1 MLAIFGSTNL
11 LKADEVTIGDPA
23 GTSTSTNFPVYSYY
37 NYSFSQQIYT
47 AEEIGT
53 GGTINSLTM
62 WLKNS
67 TSYSRNVQIYMK
79 NVSKTAFGSTTD
91 WVPMSAEDLVA
102 TGTINNGL
110 STPTAVTFTL
120 NTPFEYEDGMNLVV
134 CFADVTGN
142 YSSGVASVTF
152 AGEALRALC
161 AYRDGA
167 AFDVTNPTAGP
178 TSYTASDINRSVVRF
193 DITTAAPTVTVTP
206 AELYVEMPNNAWM
219 EPTYVNVYNT
229 FANGATVSTSYA
241 TYADKFDNTTM
252 LSNYE
257 LGYKEGVDVEIKP
270 AAGATGDDIQALFNV
285 NYTTGSKETVSAII
299 NADFY
304 TAAQPDVVEFAQ
316 VVSADIMNF
325 APEFSAL
332 HHNYNLPNAIEGGKD
347 AVYTF
352 TLAEAR
358 KLSAYLTG
366 GGHIALYNEAQPKAD
381 NALMEAVSFDNV
393 SLAAGTYY
401 LIAESASDFEL
412 YVQIEDFPPLT
423 EAPTLIAPEN
433 GAMEVAAPATLTW
446 TLPEEGV
453 VEYRLLVNTV
463 YALPEES
470 SVVVDWTTDLAESYT
485 LTELLPA
492 TQYFWRVDARGA
504 NGEVMSS
511 AKFAFTV
518 AVPTPTNLVAD
529 DYTIF
534 EGDDVQLEWKGGA
547 GGGFEGEITVS
558 DGTATDSYVPVYG
571 LYTDAYLKCNIVYPA
586 EMLEEMEGGEIT
598 SMKFYLSTSASAAW
612 DPAHF
617 VVYMMEVP
625 GTTVSAFTEPENATV
640 VYEGSLN
647 GTGTEMVVT
656 FDTPFEY
663 GGGNLL
669 VGFNNTVIGTYKSC
683 SFYGTTVSGASVQGY
698 SYSSLSAITPT
709 QRNFIPKTTFVCGD
723 AKGSINDRTFIG
735 FNLYK
740 NDVKVNDELIVEKKY
755 TVSGLTYN
763 MEGYNFAVTA
773 VHSEGESAYSNIATV
788 HVSGN
793 GYADGIVY
801 DLDGVTPLED
811 ITVMFNGQ
819 DEFGDDV
826 EYTATTNETGYYY
839 TELKAGTYRAKTVHP
854 EFTSVSADIVV
865 EYAATTTTDFIIHEN
880 YNPAAAVIAEE
891 IDETMAKVSWSL
903 GSMPGGDGDEFY
915 FSFENDL
922 EGWTNIDNDGDG
934 HVWYH
939 SSEADSH
946 STMAVTSHTG
956 LGHVMGES
964 YCNASWLA
972 LTPDDYMVTPEKYNI
987 GGGSVFSFW
996 ACAQDVNYPAEHFG
1010 VAVSTA
1016 DNTSAADFTTI
1027 AEWTLTAKG
1036 DRTFRKAEAKAKVR
1050 GENTREGTWYQYQVD
1065 LSAYAGQQAW
1075 IAIRHFN
1082 CSDQF
1087 MMCVDDVEM
1096 VNAPAPGKGGRS
1108 LQYYTV
1114 YRQKAMD
1121 EGATTMI
1128 AEEERV
1134 KEVINPTCTDTAYVD
1149 FNWGNMETGVYQ
1161 YGVQVTYDGN
1171 HNPSRAAEE
1180 LTVSDGT
1187 ATDTYVPVYGL
1198 YVDAYLKCNI
1208 VYPAEMLADMNGG
1221 VISSMKFYITSPAS
1235 GAWDPAHFVVY
1246 MMEVP
1251 GTTVSAFTEPEN
1263 ATVVYE
1269 GSLNGTGSEM
1279 VVTFDTPF
1287 EYNGGNLLVGVNN
1300 TVFGTYKSA
1309 TFCGTVVDGASVQ
1322 GYSYSSLS
1330 AITPTQHNFIPKT
1343 TFTYEAGS
1351 DSPVTAITWSNYLPK
1366 NMDMTLNLAVTASN
1380 MGDVRGAHVTM
1391 TNISEE
1397 YAAIVYEAELDS
1409 TGLYTFEGF
1418 RKGNYM
1424 VTVECPTYATFTE
1437 EVAFWGDQTYTVA
1450 LAEDYAP
1457 VSNFAVSSTG
1467 WAHWTAPLGN
1477 IDHYQVMMNN
1487 VFQGNTEMNGMQLDV
1502 EGLTEGQ
1509 TYTAKVAAVYTTG
1522 MSTWE
1527 TATFTY
1533 KDCGNFD
1540 SEIESLNAF
1549 ADCMDVTFSWGGGVP
1564 TPPTP
1569 GEGDEF
1575 TEGFESGS
1583 IPTGWT
1589 TIDAD
1594 GDGFNWTPAS
1604 VLMAGF
1610 TIPAHGGA
1618 DCITSQS
1625 YSSSAGV
1632 LYPDNYL
1639 VSPKVKI
1646 TTGSEFSFWACAQ
1659 DASYPSEHYGV
1670 AISTNGNTSA
1680 SDFTTIA
1687 EWTMT
1692 AKEAA
1697 GAGAYMSKDGK
1708 GTRDQGSWYK
1718 KTVDLSSYAGQDV
1731 YIAIRHFNC
1740 SDWFYLN
1747 VDDAELKIAGAPVP
1761 PPTGEATIVLT
1772 ADDVWGDGSG
1782 YQMLL
1787 DNTHSLYGTTIP
1799 TTGALSMNCSGNEA
1813 IYAQFS
1819 HKIPVNADGN
1829 CTTSNMV
1836 CGNSVSI
1843 TIPAGTYDWCI
1854 TNPTPYDR
1862 IWIASANGSIGGRYD
1877 DYTFEGGYTYTFH
1890 VYYGGNND
1898 ATDLTISG
1906 GKSAQPKMAVES
1918 NDCKNISDVVV
1929 LNPGNRD
1936 DYLQYCTE
1944 TYSGA
1949 VGTSGGQV
1957 WWANAYTPAQLA
1969 NYNGK
1974 KITKVGQWVSAP
1986 DEYGNIYDGTY
1997 NVEVYVGGST
2007 SAPGTLVASASQ
2019 YITGDNAWHDLEL
2032 NAPVTIDASQHIWF
2046 VFNANGIGFPMCGCD
2061 YVGDPN
2067 SDILSTDGSTWE
2079 HAAGGY
2085 GLSYTWMI
2093 RALVETG
2100 SGPTPGPSGNEM
2112 TENTW
2117 ALFLDGE
2124 FIECVSL
2131 ETTTYGMTMNDSDE
2145 HEFSVV
2151 KVMSGFDM
2159 SCPTT
2164 VVFAAGGVSM
2174 PANLTAEDTEDGVRL
2189 TWVGFADSY
2198 KVYRGTSMT
2207 DFVEIG
2213 TTNDLTYLDGFNG
2226 GSFYGVR
2233 AVTDCGESDMAI
2245 VSYDNVGELN
2255 TEVAIYPNPT
2265 NGDINVFVNGMRQV
2279 TIVNTLGQVVF
2290 NQNVNTDQMTI
2301 NMSQFGAGM
2310 FIINIITEN
2319 GTSTQRVNV
2328 VR

>member
-23 GTSTSTNFPVYSYY
+23 GATTNSYYPVYSLY
-37 NYSFSQQIYT
+37 NYSFTQQIYT

-53 GGTINSLTM
+53 AGTINSLTM

-67 TSYSRNVQIYMK
+67 SSNPRNVQIYMK
-79 NVSKTAFGSTTD
+79 NVSKAAFGSLTD
-91 WVPMSAEDLVA
+91 WVPMSAADLVA
-102 TGTINNGL
+102 TGTINNGV
-110 STPTAVTFTL
+110 STPQAVTFTL
-120 NTPFEYEDGMNLVV
+120 STPFEYDDAMNLVI
-134 CFADVTGN
+134 CFADVTGGW
-142 YSSGVASVTF
+142 SSGAASVTF
-152 AGEALRALC
+152 AGEAARTLYI
-161 AYRDGA
+161 YRDA
-167 AFDVTNPTAGP
+167 SAFDIANPGTANN
-178 TSYTASDINRSVVRF
+178 SDTYRSVVML
-193 DITTAAPTVTVTP
+193 DITPAGGSVVVTP
-206 AELYVEMPNNAWM
+206 STLDLERPNNAWM
-219 EPTYVNVYNT
+219 EPAYINVKNT
-229 FANGATVSTSYA
+229 NPDGAVVSTSFV
-241 TYADKFDNTTM
+241 TYPEMFDASTM
-252 LSNYE
+252 LNNVE
-257 LGYKEGVDVEIKP
+257 LGYKEDVNVEIKP
-270 AAGATGDDIQALFNV
+270 AAGA
-285 NYTTGSKETVSAII
+285 ECTVEAAMIVTFDTPEKDAVVATI

-304 TAAQPDVVEFAQ
+304 TAVQPDVVEFAQ
-316 VVSADIMNF
+316 AVIADTMNF

-352 TLAEAR
+352 TLTTP
-358 KLSAYLTG
+358 KVFSAYTTG
-366 GGHIALYNEAQPKAD
+366 NGHVALYDTVQPKAD
-381 NALMEAVSFDNV
+381 NALMEAASFEDV
-393 SLAAGTYY
+393 ILLPGTYY
-401 LIAESASDFEL
+401 LIAESASEFDL
-412 YVQIEDFPPLT
+412 YVQLEDFQPLT
-423 EAPTLIAPEN
+423 EAPTLVAPTN
-433 GAMEVAAPATLTW
+433 GAMEVATAPTLAW
-446 TLPEEGV
+446 TLPEGT
-453 VEYRLLVNTV
+453 VEYRLLVNTA
-463 YALPEES
+463 YNLPVAT
-470 SVVVDWTTDLAESYT
+470 SVVVDWTTELVTEYT
-485 LTELLPA
+485 LSELYGA

-504 NGEVMSS
+504 DGTVMSS
-511 AKFAFTV
+511 AKWGFTTTIS
-518 AVPTPTNLVAD
+518 APTNLEAD
-529 DYTIF
+529 NYEIF
-534 EGDDVQLEWKGGA
+534 VGDDVELKWKGGVST
-547 GGGFEGEITVS
+547 GFEGEITVS

-586 EMLEEMEGGEIT
+586 EMLAEMEGGEIT
-598 SMKFYLSTSASAAW
+598 SMKFYLSSSASAAW

-625 GTTVSAFTEPENATV
+625 GTTVSAFTEPENATI

-656 FDTPFEY
+656 LDTPFEY
-663 GGGNLL
+663 EGGNLL
-669 VGFNNTVIGTYKSC
+669 VGVNNTVIGTYKSC

-709 QRNFIPKTTFVCGD
+709 QRNFIPKTTFVCGE

-735 FNLYK
+735 FNLYD
-740 NDVKVNDELIVEKKY
+740 NEVKVNDELIVEKKY
-755 TVSGLTYN
+755 TVSGLDYN
-763 MEGYNFAVTA
+763 MDGHHFAVTE
-773 VHSEGESAYSNIATV
+773 VHSEGESGYSNIANV
-788 HVSGN
+788 KVSGN
-793 GYADGIVY
+793 GYASGIVY
-801 DLDGVTPLED
+801 DIDGVTPLEG

-826 EYTATTNETGYYY
+826 EYSAVTAETGFYY

-865 EYAATTTTDFIIHEN
+865 EYDATTTTDFILHEN
-880 YNPAAAVIAEE
+880 YNPAAAVVAEE

-903 GSMPGGDGDEFY
+903 GSMPGPGGAGDEFY
-915 FSFENDL
+915 FGFESDL

-934 HVWYH
+934 HMWYH
-939 SSEADSH
+939 SSEAGNH

-956 LGHVMGES
+956 VGHVMGES

-972 LTPDDYMVTPEKYNI
+972 LTPDDYMVTPQKYNI
-987 GGGSVFSFW
+987 GGSSVFSFW

-1010 VAVSTA
+1010 VAISTA
-1016 DNTSAADFTTI
+1016 SNTSAADFTTI

-1036 DRTFRKAEAKAKVR
+1036 SRTLREAGAKAKVR
-1050 GENTREGTWYQYQVD
+1050 GENTREGVWYQYQVD
-1065 LSAYAGQQAW
+1065 LSAFAGQQAW

-1096 VNAPAPGKGGRS
+1096 VNAGKGGRS
-1108 LQYYTV
+1108 LQYYTI
-1114 YRQKAMD
+1114 YRQKTME

-1128 AEEERV
+1128 PEEELNP
-1134 KEVINPTCTDTAYVD
+1134 EVVNAACTDTAYVD

-1171 HNPSRAAEE
+1171 HNPTREMQTLIEEGFEGGAMPEGWTSDSWTVGTGTDSYVTTAANGSYNARCTIHSGISYLITPVMDLSGAESGTLTFNVVNPNYFGDIDELGVYYRVAGGDWNELYYNVDEHTTWTPVTVELSGFASDYQIGFRMLSHWGHGLGIDDVIVAAE
-1180 LTVSDGT
+1180 
-1187 ATDTYVPVYGL
+1187 
-1198 YVDAYLKCNI
+1198 I
-1208 VYPAEMLADMNGG
+1208 
-1221 VISSMKFYITSPAS
+1221 S
-1235 GAWDPAHFVVY
+1235 GA
-1246 MMEVP
+1246 
-1251 GTTVSAFTEPEN
+1251 
-1263 ATVVYE
+1263 
-1269 GSLNGTGSEM
+1269 
-1279 VVTFDTPF
+1279 
-1287 EYNGGNLLVGVNN
+1287 
-1300 TVFGTYKSA
+1300 
-1309 TFCGTVVDGASVQ
+1309 
-1322 GYSYSSLS
+1322 
-1330 AITPTQHNFIPKT
+1330 
-1343 TFTYEAGS
+1343 
-1351 DSPVTAITWSNYLPK
+1351 DSPVTPITWSNMLGK
-1366 NMDMTLNLAVTASN
+1366 NMDMTLDLAVTASN

-1527 TATFTY
+1527 TATFSY
-1533 KDCGNFD
+1533 KECSNF
-1540 SEIESLNAF
+1540 ETGIEALNAF

-1569 GEGDEF
+1569 GDGDEF
-1575 TEGFESGS
+1575 FEEFETGA

-1604 VLMAGF
+1604 VLMAGYL
-1610 TIPAHGGA
+1610 IPAHGGA

-1625 YSSSAGV
+1625 YSSSAGA
-1632 LYPDNYL
+1632 LTPDNYL

-1659 DASYPSEHYGV
+1659 DPDYASEHYGV
-1670 AISTNGNTSA
+1670 AISTTTATAGA
-1680 SDFTTIA
+1680 FTTIA

-1692 AKEAA
+1692 AKEEA
-1697 GAGAYMSKDGK
+1697 GAGAYMSRDGK
-1708 GTRDQGSWYK
+1708 GTREGNWYQ
-1718 KTVDLSSYAGQDV
+1718 KTVDLSSYAGQEV

-1740 SDWFYLN
+1740 TDWFYLN
-1747 VDDAELKIAGAPVP
+1747 VDDARLQIAGAPVP
-1761 PPTGEATIVLT
+1761 PPTGEATIVLQ

-1799 TTGALSMNCSGNEA
+1799 ETGALSMNCSGNEA

-1819 HKIPVNADGN
+1819 HKIPANADGN
-1829 CTTSNMV
+1829 CSTSNMV
-1836 CGNSVSI
+1836 CGSSVSI

-1854 TNPTPYDR
+1854 TNPTPGDR
-1862 IWIASANGSIGGRYD
+1862 IWIASSGGSIGGRYN
-1877 DYTFEGGYTYTFH
+1877 DYTFEGGKTYTFH
-1890 VYYGGNND
+1890 VYFGGAND

-1929 LNPGNRD
+1929 LNGNRD
-1936 DYLQYCTE
+1936 EYLQYCTE
-1944 TYSGA
+1944 NYSGA
-1949 VGTSGGQV
+1949 VGTGGGQV

-1969 NYNGK
+1969 DYDGRT
-1974 KITKVGQWVSAP
+1974 ITHVGQWVSAP
-1986 DEYGNIYDGTY
+1986 DMYGNIYDGTY

-2019 YITGDNAWHDLEL
+2019 YITGDDAWHDLEL
-2032 NAPVTIDASQHIWF
+2032 NQAVTIDATQHIWF
-2046 VFNANGIGFPMCGCD
+2046 VFNANGIGYPMCGCD

-2067 SDILSTDGSTWE
+2067 SDILSLDGAVWE
-2079 HAAGGY
+2079 HAASGY

-2093 RALVETG
+2093 RAFVEAG
-2100 SGPTPGPSGNEM
+2100 SGPTPGPGGAEM

-2131 ETTTYGMTMNDSDE
+2131 DQTTYGMTMNDTEE
-2145 HEFSVV
+2145 HEFTVV
-2151 KVMSGFDM
+2151 RVYSSFDM
-2159 SCPTT
+2159 SCPTS

-2189 TWVGFADSY
+2189 TWVGFADTY
-2198 KVYRGTSMT
+2198 KVYRGTSMS

-2226 GSFYGVR
+2226 GSYYGVR

-2265 NGDINVFVNGMRQV
+2265 SGDVNILVNGMQQV

-2290 NQNVNTDQMTI
+2290 SQNVNADQMTI
-2301 NMSQFGAGM
+2301 NMSQFGTGM
-2310 FIINIITEN
+2310 FIINIVTEN
-2319 GTSTQRVNV
+2319 GTSTKRVNV
-2328 VR
+2328 IK

>member
-11 LKADEVTIGDPA
+11 LKADEVVIGDPA
-23 GTSTSTNFPVYSYY
+23 GTTTNTYYPTYSLY
-37 NYSFSQQIYT
+37 NYSFNQQIY
-47 AEEIGT
+47 AADEIGMA
-53 GGTINSLTM
+53 GTINSFTM
-62 WLKNS
+62 WLKNQS
-67 TSYSRNVQIYMK
+67 SYSRNVQIYMK
-79 NVSKTAFGSTTD
+79 NVSKAAFGSGTD
-91 WVPMSAEDLVA
+91 WVPMSDADLVA
-102 TGTINNGL
+102 TGTINNGI
-110 STPTAVTFTL
+110 SSPEAVTFTL
-120 NTPFEYEDGMNLVV
+120 STPFEYDGESNLVI
-134 CFADVTGN
+134 CFADVTGQW
-142 YSSGVASVTF
+142 SSGAASVTF
-152 AGEALRALC
+152 PGTASRTIY
-161 AYRDGA
+161 AYRDASAYDIANPG
-167 AFDVTNPTAGP
+167 VTGSLDT
-178 TSYTASDINRSVVRF
+178 YRSVVML
-193 DITTAAPTVTVTP
+193 DITPAGGSVVVTP
-206 AELYVEMPNNAWM
+206 STLDLERPNNAWM
-219 EPTYVNVYNT
+219 EPAYINVKNT
-229 FANGATVSTSYA
+229 NPDNMVVSTSFV
-241 TYADKFDNTTM
+241 TYTEMFDASTM
-252 LSNYE
+252 ISDVE
-257 LGYKEGVDVEIKP
+257 LAYKEDVNVEIRP
-270 AAGATGDDIQALFNV
+270 AAGA
-285 NYTTGSKETVSAII
+285 ECTVEAAMIVTFDTAEKDAVPATI

-304 TAAQPDVVEFAQ
+304 TAVQPDVVEFAQ
-316 VVSADIMNF
+316 TVNAGITDPQNF
-325 APEFSAL
+325 APDFTAL
-332 HHNYNLPNAIEGGKD
+332 HHNYNLPNAIAGGKD

-352 TLAEAR
+352 TLTTP
-358 KLSAYLTG
+358 KVFSAYTTG
-366 GGHIALYNEAQPKAD
+366 NGHVALYDTVQPKAD
-381 NALMEAVSFDNV
+381 NALMEAASFEDV
-393 SLAAGTYY
+393 ILLPGTYY
-401 LIAESASDFEL
+401 LIAESASEFDL
-412 YVQIEDFPPLT
+412 YVQLEDFQPLT
-423 EAPTLIAPEN
+423 EAPILVAPTN
-433 GAMEVAAPATLTW
+433 GAMEVATAPTLAW
-446 TLPEEGV
+446 TLPEGT
-453 VEYRLLVNTV
+453 VEYRLLVNTA
-463 YALPEES
+463 YNLPEET
-470 SVVVDWTTDLAESYT
+470 SVVVDWTTELAESYT
-485 LTELLPA
+485 LAELYGA

-504 NGEVMSS
+504 DGTVMNS
-511 AKFAFTV
+511 AKWGFTTTIS
-518 AVPTPTNLVAD
+518 APTNLVAD

-534 EGDDVQLEWKGGA
+534 EGDDVQLEWKGGVST
-547 GGGFEGEITVS
+547 GFEGEITVS

-586 EMLEEMEGGEIT
+586 EMLAEMEGGEIT
-598 SMKFYLSTSASAAW
+598 SMKFYLSTPASAAW

-625 GTTVSAFTEPENATV
+625 GTTVSAFTEPENATI

-647 GTGTEMVVT
+647 GTGSEMVVT
-656 FDTPFEY
+656 LDTPFEY
-663 GGGNLL
+663 EGGNLL
-669 VGFNNTVIGTYKSC
+669 VGVNNTVIGTYKSC
-683 SFYGTTVSGASVQGY
+683 TFTGTVVDGASVQGY

-709 QRNFIPKTTFVCGD
+709 QHNFIPKTTFVCGE

-735 FNLYK
+735 FNLYD

-755 TVSGLTYN
+755 TVSGLDYN
-763 MEGYNFAVTA
+763 MDGHHFAVTE
-773 VHSEGESAYSNIATV
+773 VHSEGESAYSNIANV
-788 HVSGN
+788 QVSGN
-793 GYADGIVY
+793 GYASGNVY
-801 DLDGVTPLED
+801 DIDGVTPLEG

-826 EYTATTNETGYYY
+826 EYSAVTDETGFYY
-839 TELKAGTYRAKTVHP
+839 TELKAGNYIAKTVHP
-854 EFTSVSADIVV
+854 EFTSVKAEIVV
-865 EYAATTTTDFIIHEN
+865 TYDATTTTDFILHEN
-880 YNPAAAVIAEE
+880 YNPAAAVVAEE
-891 IDETMAKVSWSL
+891 IDETMSKVSWSL
-903 GSMPGGDGDEFY
+903 GSMPGPGGAGDEFY
-915 FSFENDL
+915 FGFESDL

-939 SSEADSH
+939 SSEAGNH

-956 LGHVMGES
+956 AGHVMGES

-987 GGGSVFSFW
+987 GGSSVFTFW

-1016 DNTSAADFTTI
+1016 GNTSAADFTTV

-1096 VNAPAPGKGGRS
+1096 LNVPAPGKGGRS
-1108 LQYYTV
+1108 LQYYTI
-1114 YRQKAMD
+1114 YRQKTME

-1128 AEEERV
+1128 AEEELV
-1134 KEVINPTCTDTAYVD
+1134 PEVVNPACTDTAWVD

-1161 YGVQVTYDGN
+1161 YGVQVTYGGN

-1187 ATDTYVPVYGL
+1187 ATDSYVPVYGL
-1198 YVDAYLKCNI
+1198 YADAYLKCNI
-1208 VYPAEMLADMNGG
+1208 VYPAEMLADMEGG
-1221 VISSMKFYITSPAS
+1221 VISSMKFYITSSAAA
-1235 GAWDPAHFVVY
+1235 AWDPAHFVVY

-1269 GSLNGTGSEM
+1269 GSLNGTGTEM

-1300 TVFGTYKSA
+1300 TVIGTYKSA

-1322 GYSYSSLS
+1322 GYSYNSLS

-1343 TFTYEAGS
+1343 TFAYEAGS
-1351 DSPVTAITWSNYLPK
+1351 DSPVTEITWSNMLGK
-1366 NMDMTLNLAVTASN
+1366 DMDMTLNLAVAASN

-1418 RKGNYM
+1418 RKGNYI

-1527 TATFTY
+1527 TATFSY
-1533 KDCGNFD
+1533 KECSNF
-1540 SEIESLNAF
+1540 ETGIEALNAF

-1569 GEGDEF
+1569 GDGDEF
-1575 TEGFESGS
+1575 FEEFETGA

-1594 GDGFNWTPAS
+1594 GDGFNWTPGS
-1604 VLMAGF
+1604 VLMAGYV
-1610 TIPAHGGA
+1610 IPAHGGA

-1625 YSSSAGV
+1625 YDGSFGP
-1632 LYPDNYL
+1632 LTPDNYL

-1659 DASYPSEHYGV
+1659 DPSYPSEHYGV
-1670 AISTNGNTSA
+1670 AISTTTATAGA
-1680 SDFTTIA
+1680 FTTIA

-1692 AKEAA
+1692 AKEEA
-1697 GAGAYMSKDGK
+1697 GAGAYMSRDGK
-1708 GTRDQGSWYK
+1708 GTREGNWYQ
-1718 KTVDLSSYAGQDV
+1718 KTVDLSSYAGQEV

-1740 SDWFYLN
+1740 TDWFYLN
-1747 VDDAELKIAGAPVP
+1747 VDDARLQIAGAPVP
-1761 PPTGEATIVLT
+1761 PPTGEATIVLQ

-1799 TTGALSMNCSGNEA
+1799 ETGALSMNCSGNEA

-1819 HKIPVNADGN
+1819 HKIPANADGN
-1829 CTTSNMV
+1829 CSTSNMV
-1836 CGNSVSI
+1836 CGNSASI

-1854 TNPTPYDR
+1854 TNPTPGDR
-1862 IWIASANGSIGGRYD
+1862 IWIASSGGSIGGRYN
-1877 DYTFEGGYTYTFH
+1877 DYTFEGGKTYTFH
-1890 VYYGGNND
+1890 VYFGGAND

-1918 NDCKNISDVVV
+1918 DDCKNISDVVV
-1929 LNPGNRD
+1929 LNGNRD
-1936 DYLQYCTE
+1936 EYLQYCTE

-1949 VGTSGGQV
+1949 VGTGGGQV

-1969 NYNGK
+1969 AYNGK

-2032 NAPVTIDASQHIWF
+2032 NEPVTIDASQHIWF
-2046 VFNANGIGFPMCGCD
+2046 VFNANGIGYPMCGCD

-2067 SDILSTDGSTWE
+2067 SDILSLDGAVWE
-2079 HAAGGY
+2079 HAASGY

-2093 RALVETG
+2093 RAFVEAG
-2100 SGPTPGPSGNEM
+2100 GPTPGPGGAEM

-2117 ALFLDGE
+2117 ALYLDGE

-2131 ETTTYGMTMNDSDE
+2131 DQTTYGMTMNDTEE
-2145 HEFSVV
+2145 HEFTVV
-2151 KVMSGFDM
+2151 RVYSSFDM
-2159 SCPTT
+2159 SCPTS

-2189 TWVGFADSY
+2189 TWVGFADTY
-2198 KVYRGTSMT
+2198 KVYRGTSMS

-2226 GSFYGVR
+2226 GSYYGVR

-2265 NGDINVFVNGMRQV
+2265 SGDVNILVNGMQQV

-2301 NMSQFGAGM
+2301 NMSQFGTGM
-2310 FIINIITEN
+2310 FIINIVTEN
-2319 GTSTQRVNV
+2319 GTSTKRVNV
-2328 VR
+2328 IK

>member
-23 GTSTSTNFPVYSYY
+23 GTTTNSYYPVYSLY
-37 NYSFSQQIYT
+37 NYSFTQQIYT

-53 GGTINSLTM
+53 AGTINSLTM

-67 TSYSRNVQIYMK
+67 SSNSRNVQIYMK
-79 NVSKTAFGSTTD
+79 NVEKNAFASISD
-91 WVPMSAEDLVA
+91 WVPMSAADLVA
-102 TGTINNGL
+102 TGTIENGVEN
-110 STPTAVTFTL
+110 PQAVTFTL
-120 NTPFEYEDGMNLVV
+120 DTPFEYDDAMNLVV
-134 CFADVTGN
+134 CFADVTGAW
-142 YSSGVASVTF
+142 SSGAASVTF
-152 AGEALRALC
+152 AGEAARTLYI
-161 AYRDGA
+161 YRDA
-167 AFDVTNPTAGP
+167 SAFDIANPGTANN
-178 TSYTASDINRSVVRF
+178 SDTYRSVVML
-193 DITTAAPTVTVTP
+193 DITAAVPAVTVTP

-241 TYADKFDNTTM
+241 TYTDMFDNTTM

-270 AAGATGDDIQALFNV
+270 AAGATGEFQSLLNV
-285 NYTTGSKETVSAII
+285 NYTGSRETVSATI

-316 VVSADIMNF
+316 VVSEDIMNF

-332 HHNYNLPNAIEGGKD
+332 HHNYNLPNAVEGGKD

-358 KLSAYLTG
+358 KFNATVTA
-366 GGHIALYNEAQPKAD
+366 GHIALYNVAQPKAD
-381 NALMEAVSFDNV
+381 NALMEGATFENV
-393 SLAAGTYY
+393 TLQAGTYY
-401 LIAESASDFEL
+401 LIAESASDFDL
-412 YVQIEDFPPLT
+412 FVQLEDFPPLT
-423 EAPTLIAPEN
+423 EAPVLVAPEN
-433 GAMEVAAPATLTW
+433 GAMEVVAPATLTW

-463 YALPEES
+463 YNLPEES

-492 TQYFWRVDARGA
+492 TQYFWRVDARGT

-586 EMLEEMEGGEIT
+586 EMLAEMEGGEIT
-598 SMKFYLSTSASAAW
+598 SMKFYLSTPASAAW

-625 GTTVSAFTEPENATV
+625 GTTVSAFTEPENATI

-656 FDTPFEY
+656 LDTPFEY

-669 VGFNNTVIGTYKSC
+669 VGVNNTVIGTYKSC

-735 FNLYK
+735 FNLYN

-788 HVSGN
+788 QVSGN

-903 GSMPGGDGDEFY
+903 GSMPGGDGDEF
-915 FSFENDL
+915 FFGFESDL

-939 SSEADSH
+939 SSEAGNH

-956 LGHVMGES
+956 AGHVMGES

-987 GGGSVFSFW
+987 GGSSVFTFW

-1096 VNAPAPGKGGRS
+1096 LNAPAPGKGGRS

-1114 YRQKAMD
+1114 YRQQTLNVN
-1121 EGATTMI
+1121 GPV
-1128 AEEERV
+1128 EEPV
-1134 KEVINPTCTDTAYVD
+1134 AEVINPTCYDTAYVD

-1161 YGVQVTYDGN
+1161 YGVQVTYGGN
-1171 HNPSRAAEE
+1171 HNPSREAEE
-1180 LTVSDGT
+1180 LTVYDGT
-1187 ATDTYVPVYGL
+1187 TTSNNWPFYVFYADDFTKANMIMPAADL
-1198 YVDAYLKCNI
+1198 
-1208 VYPAEMLADMNGG
+1208 AEMEGATIN
-1221 VISSMKFYITSPAS
+1221 SMKFYISS
-1235 GAWDPAHFVVY
+1235 GAGACASNWEVY
-1246 MMEVP
+1246 LKEVSENETAAP
-1251 GTTVSAFTEPEN
+1251 IDVTT
-1263 ATVVYE
+1263 ATKVYE
-1269 GSLNGTGSEM
+1269 GTIDFTGTEVLIEFS
-1279 VVTFDTPF
+1279 TPY
-1287 EYNGGNLLVGVNN
+1287 EYNGGNLLIATQN
-1300 TVFGTYKSA
+1300 TTDAGYKSVYFYGDNNA
-1309 TFCGTVVDGASVQ
+1309 NGYVCSGRASNSTSLNLVTSWTSTSTF
-1322 GYSYSSLS
+1322 L
-1330 AITPTQHNFIPKT
+1330 PKT

-1366 NMDMTLNLAVTASN
+1366 NMDMALNLNVMTNSN
-1380 MGDVRGAHVTM
+1380 DDVRGAHATL
-1391 TNISEE
+1391 TNVSED
-1397 YAAIVYEAELDS
+1397 YLGLVYDVELDS
-1409 TGLYTFEGF
+1409 TGLYTFEDFRMGKYAVNVELAGF
-1418 RKGNYM
+1418 TPY
-1424 VTVECPTYATFTE
+1424 VDTVE
-1437 EVAFWGDQTYTVA
+1437 FWGDADYQVVLQENFNTVND
-1450 LAEDYAP
+1450 L
-1457 VSNFAVSSTG
+1457 AVSSTG
-1467 WAHWTAPLGN
+1467 YAHWAAPTRSVEGYLVMLDGIGLGQVEEN
-1477 IDHYQVMMNN
+1477 YMILPTDNLAEGETYQV
-1487 VFQGNTEMNGMQLDV
+1487 
-1502 EGLTEGQ
+1502 
-1509 TYTAKVAAVYTTG
+1509 KVAAVYTTG
-1522 MSTWE
+1522 VSAWK
-1527 TATFTY
+1527 TANFTY
-1533 KDCGNFD
+1533 SSCDNFD
-1540 SEIESLNAF
+1540 SGIDELTANAN
-1549 ADCMDVTFSWGGGVP
+1549 CMDVTFTWGADV
-1564 TPPTP
+1564 PPTP
-1569 GEGDEF
+1569 GDGDEF
-1575 TEGFESGS
+1575 FEEFETGA

-1589 TIDAD
+1589 IIDAD

-1604 VLMAGF
+1604 VLMAGY

-1625 YSSSAGV
+1625 YDGSYGP
-1632 LYPDNYL
+1632 LTPDNYL

-1659 DASYPSEHYGV
+1659 DPSYPSEHYGV
-1670 AISTNGNTSA
+1670 AISTTTATAGA
-1680 SDFTTIA
+1680 FTTIA

-1692 AKEAA
+1692 AKETA
-1697 GAGAYMSKDGK
+1697 GAGAYMSRDGK
-1708 GTRDQGSWYK
+1708 GTREGSWYQ
-1718 KTVDLSSYAGQDV
+1718 KTVDLSSYAGQEV

-1740 SDWFYLN
+1740 TDMFYLN
-1747 VDDAELKIAGAPVP
+1747 VDDARLQIAGAPVP
-1761 PPTGEATIVLT
+1761 PPTGEATIVLQ

-1799 TTGALSMNCSGNEA
+1799 ETGALSLNCSGNEG
-1813 IYAQFS
+1813 IYDQFS
-1819 HKIPVNADGN
+1819 HKIPTNADGN
-1829 CTTSNMV
+1829 CSTSNMV
-1836 CGNSVSI
+1836 CGSSASI

-1854 TNPTPYDR
+1854 TNPTPGDR
-1862 IWIASANGSIGGRYD
+1862 IWIASTGGSIGGRYN
-1877 DYTFEGGYTYTFH
+1877 DYTFEGGKTYTFH
-1890 VYYGGNND
+1890 VYFGGAND

-1929 LNPGNRD
+1929 INGNRD
-1936 DYLQYCTE
+1936 EYLQYCTE
-1944 TYSGA
+1944 NYSGA
-1949 VGTSGGQV
+1949 VGTGGGQV

-1969 NYNGK
+1969 AYDGK

-1986 DEYGNIYDGTY
+1986 DMYGNIYDGTY

-2019 YITGDNAWHDLEL
+2019 YITGDDAWHDLEL
-2032 NAPVTIDASQHIWF
+2032 NEPVTIDATQHIWF
-2046 VFNANGIGFPMCGCD
+2046 VFNANGIGYPMCGCD

-2067 SDILSTDGSTWE
+2067 SDILSLDGMVWE
-2079 HAAGGY
+2079 HAASGY

-2093 RALVETG
+2093 RAFVEAG
-2100 SGPTPGPSGNEM
+2100 SGPTPGPTSATIEP
-2112 TENTW
+2112 NTW

-2124 FIECVSL
+2124 FIECVALSQ
-2131 ETTTYGMTMNDSDE
+2131 TTYTMTMGDTEE
-2145 HEFSVV
+2145 HNFTVV
-2151 KVMSGFDM
+2151 KVDGDYNM
-2159 SCPTT
+2159 SCGENVDFT
-2164 VVFAAGGVSM
+2164 AGMVTA
-2174 PANLTAEDTEDGVRL
+2174 PANLAVVEAEDGVQL
-2189 TWVGFADSY
+2189 TWNGMAESY
-2198 KVYRGTSMT
+2198 KVYRGTSAY
-2207 DFVEIG
+2207 DLVEIG
-2213 TTNDLTYLDGFNG
+2213 TATETSYTDGFNG
-2226 GSFYGVR
+2226 SCWYGVR
-2233 AVTDCGESDMAI
+2233 AVAECGESDMVVVEY
-2245 VSYDNVGELN
+2245 VSSSVNELDA
-2255 TEVAIYPNPT
+2255 TTRIYPNPT
-2265 NGDINVFVNGMRQV
+2265 KGDVRIEALGMRQII
-2279 TIVNTLGQVVF
+2279 IVNALGQTVY
-2290 NQNVNTDQMTI
+2290 NQNVNADQMTI
-2301 NMSQFGAGM
+2301 DMSQFGAGM
-2310 FIINIITEN
+2310 YIVNIVTEN
-2319 GTSTQRVNV
+2319 GVSAKRISVA
-2328 VR
+2328 R

>member
-1 MLAIFGSTNL
+1 MLAIFGSTSL

-67 TSYSRNVQIYMK
+67 TSCSRNVQIYMK
-79 NVSKTAFGSTTD
+79 NVEKNAFESMTD

-102 TGTINNGL
+102 TGTINNGV
-110 STPTAVTFTL
+110 STAQAVTFTL
-120 NTPFEYEDGMNLVV
+120 DTPFEYDDAMNLVV

-152 AGEALRALC
+152 AGETLRALVR
-161 AYRDGA
+161 YRDSA
-167 AFDVTNPTAGP
+167 AIDVTDP
-178 TSYTASDINRSVVRF
+178 TSGSTAYTASDVNRSVVRF
-193 DITTAAPTVTVTP
+193 DITTAAAAVTVTP
-206 AELYVEMPNNAWM
+206 ETLAVEMPNNAWM

-270 AAGATGDDIQALFNV
+270 AAGATGEFQSLLNV
-285 NYTTGSKETVSAII
+285 NYTGSRETVGATI

-316 VVSADIMNF
+316 TITADTMSF
-325 APEFSAL
+325 APDFSAL
-332 HHNYNLPNAIEGGKD
+332 HHNYNLPNAVEGGKD

-358 KLSAYLTG
+358 KFNAMVTA
-366 GGHIALYNEAQPKAD
+366 GHIALYNVAQPKAD
-381 NALMEAVSFDNV
+381 NALMEGATFENV
-393 SLAAGTYY
+393 TLQAGTYY
-401 LIAESASDFEL
+401 LIAESASDFGL
-412 YVQIEDFPPLT
+412 FVQLADFPPLT
-423 EAPTLIAPEN
+423 EAPVLVAPEN
-433 GAMEVAAPATLTW
+433 GAMEVVAPATLTW

-463 YALPEES
+463 YNLPEES
-470 SVVVDWTTDLAESYT
+470 SVVVDWTTDLATSYT

-492 TQYFWRVDARGA
+492 TQYFWRVDARGT

-586 EMLEEMEGGEIT
+586 EMLAEMEGGEIT
-598 SMKFYLSTSASAAW
+598 SMKFYLSTPASAAW

-625 GTTVSAFTEPENATV
+625 GTTVSAFTEPENATI

-669 VGFNNTVIGTYKSC
+669 VGVNNTVIGTYKSC

-709 QRNFIPKTTFVCGD
+709 QRNFIPKTTFVCGG
-723 AKGSINDRTFIG
+723 AKNTREFLG
-735 FNLYK
+735 FNLYN

-788 HVSGN
+788 QVSGN
-793 GYADGIVY
+793 GYANGIVY

-826 EYTATTNETGYYY
+826 EYTATTNASGYYY
-839 TELKAGTYRAKTVHP
+839 TELKAGTYTAKTSHP
-854 EFTSVSADIVV
+854 EFASVKAEIVV
-865 EYAATTTTDFIIHEN
+865 TYDATTTTDFIIHEN
-880 YNPAAAVIAEE
+880 YNPAAAVVAEE

-903 GSMPGGDGDEFY
+903 GSMPGPGGAGDEF
-915 FSFENDL
+915 FFGFENDL

-987 GGGSVFSFW
+987 GGSSVFTFW

-1016 DNTSAADFTTI
+1016 DNTSAADFTTV

-1050 GENTREGTWYQYQVD
+1050 GENTREGVWYQYTVD

-1096 VNAPAPGKGGRS
+1096 LNAPAPGKGGRS

-1114 YRQKAMD
+1114 YRQQTLNVN
-1121 EGATTMI
+1121 GPV
-1128 AEEERV
+1128 EEPV
-1134 KEVINPTCTDTAYVD
+1134 AEVINPTCYDTAYVD

-1161 YGVQVTYDGN
+1161 YGVQVTYGGN

-1180 LTVSDGT
+1180 LTIYAD
-1187 ATDTYVPVYGL
+1187 ATDTQKFTPVYTYYGDTQGSAAQF
-1198 YVDAYLKCNI
+1198 V
-1208 VYPAEMLADMNGG
+1208 VPASQLADMVGG
-1221 VISSMKFYITSPAS
+1221 EITSMKFYTNPAQAYNIQNIS
-1235 GAWDPAHFVVY
+1235 GPTYAGY
-1246 MMEVP
+1246 MTEVESE
-1251 GTTVSAFTEPEN
+1251 TMSQFIDFNSATNIFNGNISLTDDCLIIDF
-1263 ATVVYE
+1263 ATPY
-1269 GSLNGTGSEM
+1269 T
-1279 VVTFDTPF
+1279 
-1287 EYNGGNLLVGVNN
+1287 YNGGNLAIAFLCTTSAGYSSVYYYSAAVDGGSIYRNSGTAN
-1300 TVFGTYKSA
+1300 TV
-1309 TFCGTVVDGASVQ
+1309 VQ
-1322 GYSYSSLS
+1322 NY
-1330 AITPTQHNFIPKT
+1330 IPKT

-1351 DSPVTAITWSNYLPK
+1351 DSPVTPITWSNYLPK
-1366 NMDMTLNLAVTASN
+1366 NMDMALNLNVMTNSN
-1380 MGDVRGAHVTM
+1380 DDVRGAHATL
-1391 TNISEE
+1391 TNVSED
-1397 YAAIVYEAELDS
+1397 YLGLVYDVELDS
-1409 TGLYTFEGF
+1409 TGLYTFEDFRMGKYAVNVELAGF
-1418 RKGNYM
+1418 TPY
-1424 VTVECPTYATFTE
+1424 VDTVE
-1437 EVAFWGDQTYTVA
+1437 FWGDADYQVVLQENFNTVNN
-1450 LAEDYAP
+1450 L
-1457 VSNFAVSSTG
+1457 AVSSTG
-1467 WAHWTAPLGN
+1467 YAHWAAPTRSVEGYLVMLDGIGLGQVEGN
-1477 IDHYQVMMNN
+1477 YMILPTDNLTDGETYQV
-1487 VFQGNTEMNGMQLDV
+1487 
-1502 EGLTEGQ
+1502 
-1509 TYTAKVAAVYTTG
+1509 KVAAVYTTG
-1522 MSTWE
+1522 VSAWE
-1527 TATFTY
+1527 TANFTY
-1533 KDCGNFD
+1533 SSCDNFD
-1540 SEIESLNAF
+1540 SGIDELTANAN
-1549 ADCMDVTFSWGGGVP
+1549 CMDVTFTWGADV
-1564 TPPTP
+1564 PPTP

-1575 TEGFESGS
+1575 FEEFETGA

-1594 GDGFNWTPAS
+1594 GDGHNWTPAS
-1604 VLMAGF
+1604 VLMAGYL
-1610 TIPAHGGA
+1610 IPAHGGA
-1618 DCITSQS
+1618 DCITSES
-1625 YSSSAGV
+1625 YSGSVGP
-1632 LYPDNYL
+1632 LTPDNYL
-1639 VSPKVKI
+1639 VSPRVKI

-1659 DASYPSEHYGV
+1659 DPDYAGEHYGV

-1692 AKEAA
+1692 AKETA

-1708 GTRDQGSWYK
+1708 GTREGSWYQ
-1718 KTVDLSSYAGQDV
+1718 KTVDLSSYAGQEV
-1731 YIAIRHFNC
+1731 YVAIRHFNC
-1740 SDWFYLN
+1740 TDMFYLN
-1747 VDDAELKIAGAPVP
+1747 VDDARLQISGAPVP
-1761 PPTGEATIVLT
+1761 PPTGDVTIVLQ

-1799 TTGALSMNCSGNEA
+1799 ETGALSMNCSGNEG
-1813 IYAQFS
+1813 IYDQFS
-1819 HKIPVNADGN
+1819 HKIPANADGN
-1829 CTTSNMV
+1829 CSTSNMV
-1836 CGNSVSI
+1836 CGNSVSL

-1862 IWIASANGSIGGRYD
+1862 IWIASGNGTIGGRYD
-1877 DYTFEGGYTYTFH
+1877 DYTFEGGKTYTFH
-1890 VYYGGNND
+1890 IYLGGNGND

-1906 GKSAQPKMAVES
+1906 GKSAQPKMAIAS

-1929 LNPGNRD
+1929 LNGNREGNWYGYD
-1936 DYLQYCTE
+1936 ND
-1944 TYSGA
+1944 
-1949 VGTSGGQV
+1949 
-1957 WWANAYTPAQLA
+1957 LA
-1969 NYNGK
+1969 NEDAIGTGGGEFWWGIMLPAGSYEGNK
-1974 KITKVGQWVSAP
+1974 LTAVSAY
-1986 DEYGNIYDGTY
+1986 DYMAMNGDAAIYQ
-1997 NVEVYVGGST
+1997 GGT
-2007 SAPGTLVASASQ
+2007 SAPAGPALGQVNVTFTGSSMFQEFTFDTPVELDPAQNVWIIFHNASMAT
-2019 YITGDNAWHDLEL
+2019 YPA
-2032 NAPVTIDASQHIWF
+2032 AVC
-2046 VFNANGIGFPMCGCD
+2046 ANT
-2061 YVGDPN
+2061 GDPN
-2067 SDILSTDGSTWE
+2067 GRWVSTDNVSWMDL
-2079 HAAGGY
+2079 ASA
-2085 GLSYTWMI
+2085 GLSNTFQV
-2093 RALVETG
+2093 RAYIEAG
-2100 SGPTPGPSGNEM
+2100 SGPTPGPTSPTIEP
-2112 TENTW
+2112 NTW

-2124 FIECVSL
+2124 FIECVALSQ
-2131 ETTTYGMTMNDSDE
+2131 TTYTLTMGDTEE
-2145 HEFSVV
+2145 HNFTVV
-2151 KVMSGFDM
+2151 KVDGDYNM
-2159 SCPTT
+2159 SCGENVDFT
-2164 VVFAAGGVSM
+2164 AGMVSA
-2174 PANLTAEDTEDGVRL
+2174 PANLAVVEAEDGVQL
-2189 TWVGFADSY
+2189 TWNGMAESY
-2198 KVYRGTSMT
+2198 KVYRGTSAY
-2207 DFVEIG
+2207 DLVEIG
-2213 TTNDLTYLDGFNG
+2213 TATETSYTDGFNG
-2226 GSFYGVR
+2226 SCWYGVR
-2233 AVTDCGESDMAI
+2233 AVAECGESDMVVVEY
-2245 VSYDNVGELN
+2245 VSSSVNELDA
-2255 TEVAIYPNPT
+2255 TTRIYPNPT
-2265 NGDINVFVNGMRQV
+2265 KGDVRIEALGMRQI
-2279 TIVNTLGQVVF
+2279 TIVNSLGQTVY
-2290 NQNVNTDQMTI
+2290 NQNVNADTMTI
-2301 NMSQFGAGM
+2301 DMSQFGAGM
-2310 FIINIITEN
+2310 YIVNIVTEN
-2319 GTSTQRVNV
+2319 GVSAKRISVA
-2328 VR
+2328 R

>member
-23 GTSTSTNFPVYSYY
+23 GTSTSTNFPVYSFYK
-37 NYSFSQQIYT
+37 YSFSQQIYT

-79 NVSKTAFGSTTD
+79 NVEKNAFESMTD
-91 WVPMSAEDLVA
+91 FVSMSAADLVA
-102 TGTINNGL
+102 TGTINNGV
-110 STPTAVTFTL
+110 STAQAVTFTL
-120 NTPFEYEDGMNLVV
+120 DTPFEYDDAYNLVV
-134 CFADVTGN
+134 CFADVTGD
-142 YSSGVASVTF
+142 YASGVASVTF
-152 AGEALRALC
+152 AGETVRALL

-167 AFDVTNPTAGP
+167 AFNVTNPTTTGP
-178 TSYTASDINRSVVRF
+178 TSYTASDVNRSVVRF
-193 DITTAAPTVTVTP
+193 DITTAAAAVTVTP
-206 AELYVEMPNNAWM
+206 ETLDVEMPNNAWM

-270 AAGATGDDIQALFNV
+270 AAGATGEIQSLLQV
-285 NYTTGSKETVSAII
+285 NYTGSRETVSATI

-316 VVSADIMNF
+316 AIVADTMSF
-325 APEFSAL
+325 APDFSAI

-352 TLAEAR
+352 TLTEA
-358 KLSAYLTG
+358 KIFSAYTTG
-366 GGHIALYNEAQPKAD
+366 GNGHVALYNETQPKAD
-381 NALMEAVSFDNV
+381 NALMEAA
-393 SLAAGTYY
+393 SLEEVTLLAGTYY

-412 YVQIEDFPPLT
+412 YVQLEDFPPLT
-423 EAPTLIAPEN
+423 EAPVLVAPEN

-446 TLPEEGV
+446 TLPEGTA
-453 VEYRLLVNTV
+453 EYRLLVNTV
-463 YALPEES
+463 YTLPEET
-470 SVVVDWTTDLAESYT
+470 SVAVDWTEDLAVTYT

-504 NGEVMSS
+504 DGTVMNSD
-511 AKFAFTV
+511 KFAFTV

-534 EGDDVQLEWKGGA
+534 EDDDVQLEWKGGA

-558 DGTATDSYVPVYG
+558 DGTETNGYVPVYG
-571 LYTDAYLKCNIVYPA
+571 FYADAYLRCQMVYPE
-586 EMLEEMEGGEIT
+586 EMIAEMEGGMIS
-598 SMKFYLSTSASAAW
+598 SMKFYISTPASSWGSANFQVYLMEYPDATISSFV
-612 DPAHF
+612 DPAAA
-617 VVYMMEVP
+617 
-625 GTTVSAFTEPENATV
+625 TTVYT
-640 VYEGSLN
+640 GSLS

-663 GGGNLL
+663 EGGNLL
-669 VGFNNTVIGTYKSC
+669 VGVDNITTGTFSSVAYYGVTSTGSC
-683 SFYGTTVSGASVQGY
+683 VQGY
-698 SYSSLSAITPT
+698 SYTSLPSITPT
-709 QRNFIPKTTFVCGD
+709 QQNFLPKTTFVCGE

-735 FNLYK
+735 FNLYN
-740 NDVKVNDELIVEKKY
+740 NDVKVNDELILEKKY

-788 HVSGN
+788 QVSGN

-826 EYTATTNETGYYY
+826 EYTATTNASGYYY
-839 TELKAGTYRAKTVHP
+839 TELKAGTYTAKTSHP
-854 EFTSVSADIVV
+854 EFASVSADIVV

-880 YNPAAAVIAEE
+880 YNPAAAVVAEE

-903 GSMPGGDGDEFY
+903 GSMPGPGGDGDEFF
-915 FSFENDL
+915 FSFESDL

-964 YCNASWLA
+964 YCNATWAA

-996 ACAQDVNYPAEHFG
+996 ACAQDVDYPAEHFG

-1016 DNTSAADFTTI
+1016 GNTSAADFTTI

-1036 DRTFRKAEAKAKVR
+1036 DRTFRKAGAKAKVR
-1050 GENTREGTWYQYQVD
+1050 GENTREGTWYQYHVD
-1065 LSAYAGQQAW
+1065 LSEYAGQQAW

-1082 CSDQF
+1082 CSDEF

-1096 VNAPAPGKGGRS
+1096 VNAPVPGKGDRS

-1114 YRQKAMD
+1114 YRQQTLNVNGPV
-1121 EGATTMI
+1121 EEPV
-1128 AEEERV
+1128 AEV
-1134 KEVINPTCTDTAYVD
+1134 VNAACTDTAWVD
-1149 FNWGNMETGVYQ
+1149 FGWANMETGVYQ
-1161 YGVQVTYDGN
+1161 YGVQVTYAGN
-1171 HNPSRAAEE
+1171 HNPTRAAEE

-1187 ATDTYVPVYGL
+1187 ATDAYVPVYGL
-1198 YVDAYLKCNI
+1198 YADAYLKCNI

-1221 VISSMKFYITSPAS
+1221 VISSMKFYITSPAG

-1287 EYNGGNLLVGVNN
+1287 EYKGGNLLVGVNN
-1300 TVFGTYKSA
+1300 TVVGTYKSA

-1330 AITPTQHNFIPKT
+1330 AITPTQHSFIPKT
-1343 TFTYEAGS
+1343 TFAYEAGS
-1351 DSPVTAITWSNYLPK
+1351 DSPVTPITWSNYLPK
-1366 NMDMTLNLAVTASN
+1366 NMDMTLNLSVVTSSN
-1380 MGDVRGAHVTM
+1380 DDVRGAHATL
-1391 TNISEE
+1391 TNVSED
-1397 YAAIVYEAELDS
+1397 YLGLVYDVELDS
-1409 TGLYTFEGF
+1409 TGLYTFEDFRMGKYAVNIELAGF
-1418 RKGNYM
+1418 ASH
-1424 VTVECPTYATFTE
+1424 VDTVE
-1437 EVAFWGDQTYTVA
+1437 FWGDADYQVVLQESFNTVNN
-1450 LAEDYAP
+1450 L
-1457 VSNFAVSSTG
+1457 AVSSTG
-1467 WAHWTAPLGN
+1467 YAHWAAP
-1477 IDHYQVMMNN
+1477 
-1487 VFQGNTEMNGMQLDV
+1487 TRSV
-1502 EGLTEGQ
+1502 EGYLVMLDGVGLGQVEENYMILPTDNLTEGE
-1509 TYTAKVAAVYTTG
+1509 TYQVKVAAVYTTG
-1522 MSTWE
+1522 VSAWA
-1527 TATFTY
+1527 TANFTY
-1533 KDCGNFD
+1533 SSCDNFD
-1540 SEIESLNAF
+1540 SGIDELTANAN
-1549 ADCMDVTFSWGGGVP
+1549 CMDVTFSWGADV
-1564 TPPTP
+1564 PPTP
-1569 GEGDEF
+1569 GDGDEF
-1575 TEGFESGS
+1575 FEEFETGA

-1594 GDGFNWTPAS
+1594 GDGHNWTPAS
-1604 VLMAGF
+1604 VLMAGYL
-1610 TIPAHGGA
+1610 IPAHGGA
-1618 DCITSQS
+1618 DCITSES
-1625 YSSSAGV
+1625 YSSSAGP
-1632 LYPDNYL
+1632 LTPDNYL
-1639 VSPKVKI
+1639 VSPRVKI

-1659 DASYPSEHYGV
+1659 DPSYASEHYGV

-1708 GTRDQGSWYK
+1708 GTREGNWYQ
-1718 KTVDLSSYAGQDV
+1718 KTVDLSSYAGQEV

-1740 SDWFYLN
+1740 TDWFYLN
-1747 VDDAELKIAGAPVP
+1747 VDDARLQVSGAPVP
-1761 PPTGEATIVLT
+1761 PPTGDVTIVLT

-1787 DNTHSLYGTTIP
+1787 DNTHSLFGSTIP
-1799 TTGALSMNCSGNEA
+1799 ETGALSMNCSGNEA

-1819 HKIPVNADGN
+1819 HKIPTNADGN

-1890 VYYGGNND
+1890 VYMGGTND

-1906 GKSAQPKMAVES
+1906 GKSAQPKMAVAS
-1918 NDCKNISDVVV
+1918 DDNKNISDVVV
-1929 LNPGNRD
+1929 LNPGNREQ
-1936 DYLQYCTE
+1936 YLQYCTE
-1944 TYSGA
+1944 NYSGS
-1949 VGTSGGQV
+1949 VGTQGGQV

-1986 DEYGNIYDGTY
+1986 DMYGNIYDGTY

-2019 YITGDNAWHDLEL
+2019 YITGNDAWHDIEL
-2032 NAPVTIDASQHIWF
+2032 NTPVTIDATQHIWF
-2046 VFNANGIGFPMCGCD
+2046 VFNATGIGFPMCGCD

-2067 SDILSTDGSTWE
+2067 SDILSLDGSSWE
-2079 HAAGGY
+2079 HALAY
-2085 GLSYTWMI
+2085 ELPYTWMI

-2100 SGPTPGPSGNEM
+2100 SGPTPGPGSSTIEP
-2112 TENTW
+2112 NTW

-2124 FIECVSL
+2124 FIECVALSQ
-2131 ETTTYGMTMNDSDE
+2131 TTYTLTMGDTEE
-2145 HEFSVV
+2145 HNFMVV
-2151 KVMSGFDM
+2151 KVDGNYNM
-2159 SCPTT
+2159 SCGENVDFTAGMVTAPINLA
-2164 VVFAAGGVSM
+2164 VVEA
-2174 PANLTAEDTEDGVRL
+2174 EDGVEL
-2189 TWVGFADSY
+2189 SWNGMAESY
-2198 KVYRGTSMT
+2198 KVYRGTSAY
-2207 DFVEIG
+2207 DLVEIG
-2213 TTNDLTYLDGFNG
+2213 TATETIYTDGFNG
-2226 GSFYGVR
+2226 SCWYGVR
-2233 AVTDCGESDMAI
+2233 AVAECGESDMVVVEY
-2245 VSYDNVGELN
+2245 VSTSVNELDA
-2255 TEVAIYPNPT
+2255 TTRIYPNPT
-2265 NGDINVFVNGMRQV
+2265 KGDVRIEALGMRQI
-2279 TIVNTLGQVVF
+2279 TIVNSLGQVVC
-2290 NQNVNTDQMTI
+2290 NQNVNADELI
-2301 NMSQFGAGM
+2301 LNMSQFGAGM